1 MFSFKNLEEYYC
13 IQAFYSFSIELIFK
27 NFVCV
32 CLCKFKVKSSL
43 GVIAAGQVQI
53 LDVHVSLAKVSYE
66 FAHYIHLW
74 IGNAR
79 IIN

>member
-1 MFSFKNLEEYYC
+1 ML
-13 IQAFYSFSIELIFK
+13 
-27 NFVCV
+27 VCV
-32 CLCKFKVKSSL
+32 NLKCKVQLGSKQQVKYKYWM
-43 GVIAAGQVQI
+43 
-53 LDVHVSLAKVSYE
+53 HVSLAKVSYE

>member
-13 IQAFYSFSIELIFK
+13 IQAFFSVLIELIFK

-32 CLCKFKVKSSL
+32 CLCKFKVQSSV
-43 GVIAAGQVQI
+43 GVVAAGQVQI
-53 LDVHVSLAKVSYE
+53 LDVNVSLAKVSYE
-66 FAHYIHLW
+66 FSHYIHLW

>member
-1 MFSFKNLEEYYC
+1 MFSFKNLEEHCC
-13 IQAFYSFSIELIFK
+13 IQAFYSFLIELIFK

-32 CLCKFKVKSSL
+32 NLKCKVQLGSKQQVKYKYWM
-43 GVIAAGQVQI
+43 
-53 LDVHVSLAKVSYE
+53 HVSLAKVSYE